1 MSAAR
6 LKILHVGKF
15 YPPHPGGIESHLKTL
30 CEELSNSADVEVLAG
45 RYRGRRGIRRVIGTI
60 ALVDAGAES
69 PRETWLRLLLIRD
82 GFPPPTTQIRS
93 TVARS

>member
-30 CEELSNSADVEVLAG
+30 CEELSNSAEVEVLVAG
-45 RYRGRRGIRRVIGTI
+45 DR
-60 ALVDAGAES
+60 
-69 PRETWLRLLLIRD
+69 WLHLPGSLSR
-82 GFPPPTTQIRS
+82 
-93 TVARS
+93 